1 MKALLKYL
9 GCCLFLVLFG
19 PFSAAD
25 TAKPVELII
34 KKYPVEVNGKASELF
49 RIEQPDGTWGFH
61 GVKGQWFDAIVKNQ
75 SDKPTVIH
83 WHGLLVPNNQDGVPY
98 VTQPPIPAGG
108 SYHYKFKLKQSG
120 TYWMH
125 SHDDLQEQTFL
136 SAPFIIIDP
145 NKKKADKD
153 LIFMVGDFSYK
164 RPEDILASLKNGSK
178 MHMHPSHGSMTMP
191 MNKSMEDV
199 PPDLND
205 VTYDAFLTNYR
216 TLKNPEIVWVKPGDT
231 VRVRVIAGSAMTN
244 FYINTG
250 VLTGQ
255 AVAVDG
261 QNIKPVTGNQF
272 QIAVGQRIDLLLKIP
287 DEGGSF
293 PILAQGEGTAM
304 QTGLILATE
313 KARVIIPK
321 QRTASPSGVFNYAQ
335 ELKFEAMSPLKAKT
349 PGQTLTVTLDGDMAK
364 YVWTLNKQAWPDIV
378 PIETIPNKRVE
389 MVFINNTGMAHP
401 MHLHGHIFQVTEIDN
416 QILTNGAMRDTV
428 LVLPGSTV
436 KIQFDT
442 DNPGNWMLHCH
453 MLYHQATGMM
463 TFINYKG
470 VKIPDLKTMPKME

>member
-1 MKALLKYL
+1 
-9 GCCLFLVLFG
+9 
-19 PFSAAD
+19 
-25 TAKPVELII
+25 
-34 KKYPVEVNGKASELF
+34 
-49 RIEQPDGTWGFH
+49 
-61 GVKGQWFDAIVKNQ
+61 
-75 SDKPTVIH
+75 
-83 WHGLLVPNNQDGVPY
+83 
-98 VTQPPIPAGG
+98 
-108 SYHYKFKLKQSG
+108 
-120 TYWMH
+120 MH
-125 SHDDLQEQTFL
+125 SHNDLQEQSFL

-145 NKKKADKD
+145 NEKKADKD

-164 RPEDILASLKNGSK
+164 SPEDILASLKKGSK
-178 MHMHPSHGSMTMP
+178 MHMHQSHGSMTMP
-191 MNKSMEDV
+191 MNKSMEDA
-199 PPDLND
+199 PLDLND

-216 TLKNPEIVWVKPGDT
+216 TLKNPEILRVKPGDT
-231 VRVRVIAGSAMTN
+231 VRVRVIAGSSMTN
-244 FYINTG
+244 FYISTG

-255 AVAVDG
+255 AIAVDG

-272 QIAVGQRIDLLLKIP
+272 QIAVGLRIDLLLKIP

-313 KARVIIPK
+313 KAQVINPK
-321 QRTASPSGVFNYAQ
+321 QQIASPSGAFNYAQ
-335 ELKFEAMSPLKAKT
+335 ELKFEAMSPLKAKS

-378 PIETIPNKRVE
+378 PIEIIPNKRVE
-389 MVFINNTGMAHP
+389 MVFINNIGMAHP
-401 MHLHGHIFQVTEIDN
+401 MHLHGHIFQVTEIDDKA
-416 QILTNGAMRDTV
+416 LKNGAMRDTV

-442 DNPGNWMLHCH
+442 DNQGNWMLHCH

-470 VKIPDLKTMPKME
+470 FKIPDLKTMPKME